1 MEALASVPLTELV
14 LLAVGVGV
22 AGLIAGVIAGLL
34 GVGGGIVLVPVLFQA
49 FSMIGVSA
57 DLSMPLAVGTSLATI
72 IPTSVRSTLSHH
84 RHGAVDWAVLRAWA
98 LPTIL
103 GVLAGSAAVGFIGGD
118 GLKLVFA
125 LGAGSLGLYM
135 LLGPADWRVGEQVP
149 LGWGAWPLGGANGFL
164 SVLMGIGGGTF
175 GVTVMTVCG
184 AAMHRAVAT
193 AAGFGAIIAVPGTI
207 GMVLNGWDVSG
218 LPPLSLGYVSL
229 PGLLLVVPATLLTT
243 PLGVA
248 LAHRLDRLTLRRA
261 FGVFLCLTA
270 ARMALAFAT

>member
-1 MEALASVPLTELV
+1 MLAL
-14 LLAVGVGV
+14 GVGI
-22 AGLIAGVIAGLL
+22 AGLFAGIIAGLL

-49 FSMIGVSA
+49 FSMIGVPA
-57 DLSMPLAVGTSLATI
+57 HLCMPLAVGTSLATI
-72 IPTSVRSTLSHH
+72 IPTSIRSTLSHH
-84 RHGAVDWAVLRAWA
+84 RHGAVDWPVLRAWA
-98 LPTIL
+98 LPTIA
-103 GVLAGSAAVGFIGGD
+103 GVLAGSASVGFIGGD
-118 GLKLVFA
+118 GLKLVFT
-125 LGAGSLGLYM
+125 LGAGSLGAYM
-135 LLGPADWRVGEQVP
+135 LLGPTDLRVGERVP

-175 GVTVMTVCG
+175 GVTIMTVCG

-207 GMVLNGWDVSG
+207 GMVLSGWAMPG

-248 LAHRLDRLTLRRA
+248 LAHRLDRSTLRQA
-261 FGVFLCLTA
+261 FGLFLCLTA
-270 ARMALAFAT
+270 ARMAVAFAT